1 MGKKRKSSKY
11 HRNHMGSSIDD
22 FLKEPWQLEEAI
34 RSKTTRDDR
43 AGLRKRTMFR
53 RMQRYY
59 TKPRAILAP

>member
-22 FLKEPWQLEEAI
+22 FLKEAWQLEEAI

-43 AGLRKRTMFR
+43 AGLRKRTVFR
-53 RMQRYY
+53 
-59 TKPRAILAP
+59 